1 MGVPYTPIMSTVAF
15 AATMIARTAGII
27 TGIRRII
34 TGTGTRITAIVI
46 MLNRSPPP
54 P

>member
-15 AATMIARTAGII
+15 AANMIARIAGII

-34 TGTGTRITAIVI
+34 TGTGITAIMI